1 MRESVPSAKPKWRL
15 GQEAFDGL
23 LASLDP
29 DRGRAGERYELLRQ
43 KLVKFF
49 EWQGAYDAEELADET
64 LNRVARRIEEGE
76 AIQNVAAYASG
87 VARMVWR
94 EAAKRPFRSEEL
106 DDRTPAPAPAPEPDD
121 VDEAARF
128 ECLDRCLA
136 SLPDDQRELVLDYFA
151 DEKGAKIDNRKQIAV
166 RLGVEMNALRI
177 RVHRIRAR
185 LELCVKDC
193 VYRRGTR

>member
-1 MRESVPSAKPKWRL
+1 MSESVPSAKPKWRL

-23 LASLDP
+23 LASLDS

-76 AIQNVAAYASG
+76 SIQNVAAYASG

-94 EAAKRPFRSEEL
+94 EAAKRPFQSEEI
-106 DDRTPAPAPAPEPDD
+106 DDRTPAPAPEPDD
-121 VDEAARF
+121 ADEVARF

-136 SLPDDQRELVLDYFA
+136 ALPADQRELVLDYFA
-151 DEKGAKIDNRKQIAV
+151 DEKGAKIDNRRQMAA
-166 RLGVEMNALRI
+166 RLGIEMNALRI

-185 LELCVKDC
+185 LELCVKEC
-193 VYRRGTR
+193 VYRRGAR